1 MMPVRGAA
9 CLLALTAAHASLVIH
24 VRTPRGIVA
33 CADKRVT
40 GAGTSDRYIKLI
52 PSGDACVYAATGNA
66 NTFWSKGHTELEYS
80 VYAVIDRFF
89 AAAPCSD
96 GAVDLDAL
104 GTEIERSL
112 LAAAG
117 KNPLKGPAP
126 SSVVIVMH
134 RDDTGR
140 LRTGR
145 CRITTRLDS
154 RNVITAVNRECK
166 DTSGESVL
174 AYGDTAYL
182 KQLAKPGVNAADAAE
197 SMRALIRTSA
207 ELGASDISPT
217 SDCVLLPETGAI
229 EWLPTPEGEY
239 PPR

>member
-1 MMPVRGAA
+1 MPVRGAA

-33 CADKRVT
+33 CADKRVI

-52 PSGDACVYAATGNA
+52 PNGEACVYAATGNA
-66 NTFWSKGHTELEYS
+66 NTFWGKQHTELEYS
-80 VYAVIDRFF
+80 VYAVIEKVF
-89 AAAPCSD
+89 AASPCSD

-104 GTEIERSL
+104 GAEIERSL

-117 KNPLKGPAP
+117 GRQVKGPAP

-134 RDDTGR
+134 RDEAGH

-145 CRITTRLDS
+145 CRIVTRLDA
-154 RNVITAVNRECK
+154 RNAIAGVKSECK
-166 DTSGESVL
+166 DTSAESVL

-182 KQLAKPGVNAADAAE
+182 KQLAKPAVNAADAAE
-197 SMRALIRTSA
+197 SMRGLIRASA

-217 SDCVLLPETGAI
+217 SDCLLLPETGSI
-229 EWLPTPEGEY
+229 EWLPLPEGEY
-239 PPR
+239 PPK